1 MWGQWLRP
9 YFNVNTQSTCDLLYA
24 LLESQKEFPYL
35 LSPVYFA
42 SPGPVFWVM
51 FPYRVS
57 AVYYQITRV
66 LAAQPPPQTCVCWS
80 LSPELINSL
89 TSKNWESEG
98 SQHYWCLFFWLLLL
112 SLHSWESAGAFSFW
126 RYFPTSWQYS
136 QLGFFSAVSPA
147 RTSTDKC
154 YHWLYWHGPQRDI
167 RWRHFWNS
175 SP

>member
-1 MWGQWLRP
+1 MTSTLFQCKHAKHMWFAICIVRVTKRVPLPFESSLFCFSR
-9 YFNVNTQSTCDLLYA
+9 TCFLSYVSLSR
-24 LLESQKEFPYL
+24 LGRL
-35 LSPVYFA
+35 LSDYA
-42 SPGPVFWVM
+42 C
-51 FPYRVS
+51 
-57 AVYYQITRV
+57 
-66 LAAQPPPQTCVCWS
+66 AAQPPPQTCMCWS